1 MKIKVLQKNILIGY
15 MKVTKENERVASS
28 VVTHLKDCTINY
40 TPEELIEFQRSKT
53 HTFVGEL

>member
-1 MKIKVLQKNILIGY
+1 